1 MKQSGPKKLA
11 PASDLAAILGG
22 TPEPVSEKIRVSDA
36 FNVFLTKEIPLS
48 DNAVSLGF
56 WLAENSETGRADFL
70 AYEEIAEAFPDAGKL
85 ELLEAVGELELS
97 NLVSV
102 SKAIGV
108 PFRGIRTNFKL
119 LEIFDPLVF
128 EGVNPR
134 IDASFIAKKL
144 LGTDKTIGTK
154 DICDETGWSVRRVNP
169 ALLIVGQ
176 YISDGRKS
184 SPMV

>member
-1 MKQSGPKKLA
+1 M
-11 PASDLAAILGG
+11 
-22 TPEPVSEKIRVSDA
+22 SDA

-119 LEIFDPLVF
+119 LEIFDPLIF